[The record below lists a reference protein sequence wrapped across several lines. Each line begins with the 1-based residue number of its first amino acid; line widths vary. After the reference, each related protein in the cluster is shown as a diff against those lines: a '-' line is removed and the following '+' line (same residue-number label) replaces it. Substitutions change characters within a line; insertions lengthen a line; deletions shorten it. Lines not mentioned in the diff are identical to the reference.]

1 MCSLQLDVNSV
12 AALQAE
18 VSAMCCSQ
26 QARSQKRKALLAHQ
40 DKTCFPLWGGGTDAE
55 YCWLW
60 FCWSPA
66 AEMKWETLCSRS
78 KQLLSF
84 TLHSHKELSGLCLW
98 IGITFVLAALK
109 YSVSYVS
116 PHTEI
121 LSVPPTHESGGKKK
135 TLWLIYQLYLDCTRI
150 NAAIRRCRVLDPSV
164 LKEQRAWRPAR
175 SLQVRYPQLAA
186 ISVADISAARSQ
198 KSSHTAWIL
207 LVVGYG
213 YTVLASEMKC
223 DTWSDALDALPQTW
237 GKSHRNLRPS
247 ESWQC

>member
-18 VSAMCCSQ
+18 VSAMCRPQ

-40 DKTCFPLWGGGTDAE
+40 GKTCFPLWGGGTDAE

-98 IGITFVLAALK
+98 IGITFMLAALK
-109 YSVSYVS
+109 YSVSYLLMRV
-116 PHTEI
+116 
-121 LSVPPTHESGGKKK
+121 GGKKRLFDWFTSFILTAQES
-135 TLWLIYQLYLDCTRI
+135 TLLSGDALCL
-150 NAAIRRCRVLDPSV
+150 
-164 LKEQRAWRPAR
+164 
-175 SLQVRYPQLAA
+175 
-186 ISVADISAARSQ
+186 
-198 KSSHTAWIL
+198 IL
-207 LVVGYG
+207 LYWRNKGPG
-213 YTVLASEMKC
+213 N
-223 DTWSDALDALPQTW
+223 LPDLY
-237 GKSHRNLRPS
+237 R
-247 ESWQC
+247 